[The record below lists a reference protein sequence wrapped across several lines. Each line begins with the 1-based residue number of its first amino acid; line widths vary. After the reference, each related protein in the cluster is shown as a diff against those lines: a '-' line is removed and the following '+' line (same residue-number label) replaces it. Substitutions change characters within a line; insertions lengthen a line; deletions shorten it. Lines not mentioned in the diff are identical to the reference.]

1 MQNSKHRVGI
11 MGGTFD
17 PIHIGHLMLGECA
30 YEQFQLEKVMFMPSG
45 NPPHK
50 RQRVDGASDEQR
62 TEMVRR
68 AIADNPRFELN
79 TEEMERKGLTYT
91 NETLRQLNEKHPDT
105 DFYFII
111 GGDSLMSFDSWKNPE
126 IICQNCILVAA
137 VRDQLD
143 LGTMREKMQELKE
156 KYGAEIH
163 LLKTPD
169 VDISSSSL
177 RQWCHEK
184 RSIRYY
190 VPESVR
196 EYIFDEHVYD
206 ACVHEEATKAD

>member
-1 MQNSKHRVGI
+1 MKSSKRRVGI

-17 PIHIGHLMLGECA
+17 PIHIGHLMLAECA
-30 YEQFQLEKVMFMPSG
+30 YEQFHLEKVLFLPAG

-50 RQRVDGASDEQR
+50 RNRVDGASDEQR
-62 TEMVRR
+62 MEMVRC
-68 AIADNPRFELN
+68 AIADNPRFELE

-91 NETLRQLNEKHPDT
+91 NETLQRLKKQQPDT

-137 VRDQLD
+137 VRDQLAIE
-143 LGTMREKMQELKE
+143 TMQEKMTELKE
-156 KYGAEIH
+156 RFGAVIH

-177 RQWCHEK
+177 RAWCREH

-190 VPESVR
+190 VPEAVR
-196 EYIFDEHVYD
+196 QYILQNHVY
-206 ACVHEEATKAD
+206 EG

>member
-1 MQNSKHRVGI
+1 MKSSKRRVGI

-17 PIHIGHLMLGECA
+17 PIHIGHLMLAECA
-30 YEQFQLEKVMFMPSG
+30 YEQFHLEKVLFLPSG

-50 RQRVDGASDEQR
+50 RNRVDGASDEQR
-62 TEMVRR
+62 MEMVQC
-68 AIADNPRFELN
+68 AIADNPRFELE

-91 NETLRQLNEKHPDT
+91 NETLQRLKKQQPDT

-137 VRDQLD
+137 VRDQLAIE
-143 LGTMREKMQELKE
+143 TMQEKMAELKE
-156 KYGAEIH
+156 RFGAVIH

-177 RQWCHEK
+177 RAWCRDH

-196 EYIFDEHVYD
+196 QYILQNHVY
-206 ACVHEEATKAD
+206 EG